1 MEAIRGFF
9 DSLEVAPLDVGVLV
23 IYLLLMVSI
32 GIICRKASSNI
43 SDYVRMGNKG
53 TWWLIGLSIFMQAVS
68 AITFTA
74 NCGVAYLAGWSVL
87 WTAIGGVVGLLVHA
101 FFLAGWMR
109 KTRAVTPADTI
120 RRRFG
125 PVMEQIFV
133 YFGVAG
139 SMLWGGV
146 FLLGLAT
153 FISAAFNLPV
163 EGVIIFTG
171 MVVIFY
177 AVSGGSWSVM
187 IADNLNAIIMV
198 PICIALMVL
207 ALREVGWVSGLL
219 VGIQERGLAGDF
231 KLIKEPAHE
240 YLSTAGRVGKGYFTS
255 MWIGAFI
262 SMGIVR
268 STMMTQCHRYLSAK
282 TCRDAHKAAFFAA
295 ALMMIGAFIWFT
307 PALVARVLYEDDVE
321 ALAAQSVV
329 VEQSGAA
336 AEDAAGG
343 ELAETPEPA
352 RPSSRAQ
359 LSNPADGAYAVVAK
373 KLLPKGL
380 LGLIMVAM
388 FAAAMSSID
397 SFLTGTA
404 GTVGKNIYPPLMRA
418 FGKKPWEGRALLR
431 LTKCVNFCLGIWAI
445 FLAIYLHRS
454 SGGGGIY
461 EITLKIFLLVG
472 TPLGLPYALA
482 FFARK
487 LPSWAPIAGMSCGL
501 AFSCLF
507 MFGKELPLGA
517 LGALFSDAQNVGE
530 MMWHHRMYV
539 MVSATLLPTYATS
552 LFWKSSP
559 PEHKK
564 RVAKFFTMLKTPID
578 FEEEVGEAGDHTL
591 LNIVGGLGL
600 VVSGLVLTLLF
611 WMKNTPDRL
620 AVLFVAGVIGGIS
633 LSMYLGGKAK
643 AKVEKGK
650 WGSHKDVEI

>member
-1 MEAIRGFF
+1 MEDVLETIRSFF
-9 DSLEVAPLDVGVLV
+9 DSLDVAPVDVGVLV
-23 IYLLLMVSI
+23 VYLLLMVSI
-32 GIICRKASSNI
+32 GVICRKASANI

-133 YFGVAG
+133 YIGVAS

-171 MVVIFY
+171 VVVIFY

-198 PICIALMVL
+198 PICIALAVL
-207 ALREVGWVSGLL
+207 ALREVGWINGLL
-219 VGIQERGLAGDF
+219 AGIQERGLTADF

-240 YLSTAGRVGKGYFTS
+240 YLSTAGHVGKGYFTS
-255 MWIGAFI
+255 MWIGAFM
-262 SMGIVR
+262 SMSIVR

-343 ELAETPEPA
+343 ELAKTPEPA

-404 GTVGKNIYPPLMRA
+404 GAVGKNIYPPLMRA

-487 LPSWAPIAGMSCGL
+487 LPSWAPIVGMVFGL
-501 AFSCLF
+501 SLSCLF
-507 MFGKELPLGA
+507 MFGGKVSLCGTFGLETV
-517 LGALFSDAQNVGE
+517 SDL
-530 MMWHHRMYV
+530 MWHHRMYM
-539 MVSATLLPTYATS
+539 MVTATLLPTFCTS
-552 LFWKSSP
+552 IFWKWTP
-559 PEHKK
+559 QEYKE
-564 RVAKFFTMLKTPID
+564 RVDKFFILLKTPVEFKD
-578 FEEEVGEAGDHTL
+578 EVGESSDHTL

-600 VVSGLVLTLLF
+600 VVSGLVLILLF
-611 WMKNTPDRL
+611 WMKNMPDRL
-620 AVLFVAGVIGGIS
+620 TVLFVAGVIGAIS
-633 LSMYLGGKAK
+633 LSMFLNGKAK
-643 AKVEKGK
+643 AKDEKGT
-650 WGSHKDVEI
+650 WGSHKDVEV